1 MNVVIA
7 AFKSSR
13 VYGFIFI
20 YYILQILL
28 LPIKKYLVGLKKP
41 IRLQKIMNSNS
52 LGNKKRI
59 ANFKLICE
67 IYLKIFSLLDAA
79 SRNFIS
85 FMPAIETN
93 LVWAIFIEMN
103 VLKPKYFVY

>member
-1 MNVVIA
+1 MDI
-7 AFKSSR
+7 
-13 VYGFIFI
+13 
-20 YYILQILL
+20 
-28 LPIKKYLVGLKKP
+28 
-41 IRLQKIMNSNS
+41 NS
-52 LGNKKRI
+52 LGNKKKRI
-59 ANFKLICE
+59 ANFKLIGE
-67 IYLKIFSLLDAA
+67 IYLKTFSLLDAA